1 MDTLQ
6 YSDEYVLW
14 LRKGSDTV
22 TVGGISTPDVELYTI
37 INQTSAFDVDPQ
49 SGIQGS
55 KSCSIQRNGRNLIE
69 HVIQQAWAPRS
80 AASGKDS

>member
-6 YSDEYVLW
+6 YPDEYVLW
-14 LRKGSDTV
+14 IRKGSDTV

-55 KSCSIQRNGRNLIE
+55 ESFSSQRSSCGLIE
-69 HVIQQAWAPRS
+69 HVM
-80 AASGKDS
+80 